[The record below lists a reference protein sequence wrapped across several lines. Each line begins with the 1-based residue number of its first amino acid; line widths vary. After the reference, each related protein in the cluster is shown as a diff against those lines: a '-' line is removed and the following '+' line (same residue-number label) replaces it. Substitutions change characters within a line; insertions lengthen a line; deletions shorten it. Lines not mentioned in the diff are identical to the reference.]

1 MICGALGELVS
12 IGAVLPFLAVVS
24 NPQATMEYTSVK
36 VLTERLGINTPIG
49 LAIAATAC
57 FAIAV
62 LVATAA
68 RLFLVYASQSFVYG
82 VSKDLSVS
90 IFRRTL
96 HQPYSYHIARN
107 SSELLAAIGKAQLVS
122 SQFLMPMMQAATA
135 TVIATFILAGLIFID
150 PLVAV
155 GSGVGFAA
163 IYLTVMRTTRSMMLE
178 NGRIIAQAQSKRL
191 KAASEGLG
199 GIRDVLLDRSQNT
212 FIARFAETEAELRN
226 AQSVNNFIAQAPRF
240 IVEGMGLVLVAALAI
255 VIIVRDGG
263 LVTALP
269 VLGTLALGAQRLL
282 PLTQQA
288 YSGWAALLT
297 AGPMLADILD
307 ILRLPNSQQYS
318 MPPATEKLPF
328 HRDIVFNNV
337 GFSYPQTSQPTLSG
351 INLAIPRGTRVGV
364 AGRTGSGKSTLMDM
378 VLGLLSPG
386 TGQILVDG
394 VELSDINRAAWQARI
409 AHVPQSIYLSDAS
422 IAENIA
428 FGLPT
433 NDIDHELVVAAAS
446 QAKLASLIEFLPQG
460 YRTLVGERG
469 VRLSGGQRQRIGI
482 ARALYKQADVL
493 VFDEAT
499 NALHSET
506 ESEVMSAIAGLGREM
521 TIFIIAHNLSL
532 LEGCDIVIALDAGRV
547 KSIQS
552 PMAGSCECRLDQSLK
567 PQ

>member
-1 MICGALGELVS
+1 
-12 IGAVLPFLAVVS
+12 
-24 NPQATMEYTSVK
+24 
-36 VLTERLGINTPIG
+36 
-49 LAIAATAC
+49 
-57 FAIAV
+57 
-62 LVATAA
+62 
-68 RLFLVYASQSFVYG
+68 
-82 VSKDLSVS
+82 
-90 IFRRTL
+90 
-96 HQPYSYHIARN
+96 
-107 SSELLAAIGKAQLVS
+107 
-122 SQFLMPMMQAATA
+122 
-135 TVIATFILAGLIFID
+135 
-150 PLVAV
+150 
-155 GSGVGFAA
+155 
-163 IYLTVMRTTRSMMLE
+163 
-178 NGRIIAQAQSKRL
+178 
-191 KAASEGLG
+191 
-199 GIRDVLLDRSQNT
+199 
-212 FIARFAETEAELRN
+212 
-226 AQSVNNFIAQAPRF
+226 
-240 IVEGMGLVLVAALAI
+240 
-255 VIIVRDGG
+255 
-263 LVTALP
+263 
-269 VLGTLALGAQRLL
+269 
-282 PLTQQA
+282 
-288 YSGWAALLT
+288 
-297 AGPMLADILD
+297 
-307 ILRLPNSQQYS
+307 
-318 MPPATEKLPF
+318 
-328 HRDIVFNNV
+328 
-337 GFSYPQTSQPTLSG
+337 
-351 INLAIPRGTRVGV
+351 
-364 AGRTGSGKSTLMDM
+364 MDM

-499 NALHSET
+499 NALDSET

>member
-1 MICGALGELVS
+1 
-12 IGAVLPFLAVVS
+12 
-24 NPQATMEYTSVK
+24 
-36 VLTERLGINTPIG
+36 
-49 LAIAATAC
+49 
-57 FAIAV
+57 
-62 LVATAA
+62 
-68 RLFLVYASQSFVYG
+68 
-82 VSKDLSVS
+82 
-90 IFRRTL
+90 
-96 HQPYSYHIARN
+96 
-107 SSELLAAIGKAQLVS
+107 
-122 SQFLMPMMQAATA
+122 
-135 TVIATFILAGLIFID
+135 
-150 PLVAV
+150 
-155 GSGVGFAA
+155 
-163 IYLTVMRTTRSMMLE
+163 
-178 NGRIIAQAQSKRL
+178 
-191 KAASEGLG
+191 
-199 GIRDVLLDRSQNT
+199 
-212 FIARFAETEAELRN
+212 
-226 AQSVNNFIAQAPRF
+226 
-240 IVEGMGLVLVAALAI
+240 MGLVLVAALAI

-499 NALHSET
+499 NALDSET